1 MKDTFD
7 PLVTAEAISVLAD
20 DIREQNL
27 EIRVEYDFD
36 RLNEVCQSFEG
47 KELSEQFQTRY
58 FDFTPANAFWL
69 AISEPGGRIIS
80 VVAARFEDLSGI
92 RLSDHWLQQQ
102 KRIYID
108 PYGGDARLAE
118 QSCPGAEQITGRV
131 VYHGDMWLEK
141 EYRGG
146 PLAMLITRLSQLMV
160 YAKWQPDYI
169 YCFMSEKLVQRG
181 FSTGQGYAHMQPVGT
196 HWLVAPHHIPADDWL
211 LWNAR
216 SDLTYLA
223 RVLSGRA
230 VAAQSYSQ
238 AHEPRL
244 VSALAE

>member
-1 MKDTFD
+1 MNQTFD
-7 PLVTAEAISVLAD
+7 PLVAAEAISVLTA
-20 DIREQNL
+20 DIRKQNL
-27 EIRVEYDFD
+27 DIRVEYDFD
-36 RLNEVCQSFEG
+36 KLNEVCQNFDG
-47 KELSEQFQTRY
+47 KDLSEQFQTRY

-69 AISEPGGRIIS
+69 SVTDSGGRIIS

-92 RLSDHWLQQQ
+92 KLSDHWMQQQ

-108 PYGGDARLAE
+108 PHGEDACLAE
-118 QSCPGAEQITGRV
+118 QSCPGADQITGRV

-141 EYRGG
+141 DYRGG
-146 PLAMLITRLSQLMV
+146 SLAVLITRLSQLLV

-196 HWLVAPHHIPADDWL
+196 HWLVAPRHIPADDWL
-211 LWNAR
+211 LWNAK

-223 RVLSGRA
+223 KVLSGRA
-230 VAAQSYSQ
+230 VAVPSYTQ
-238 AHEPRL
+238 AREPRL